1 MNRRIAKSGSLFL
14 AGLLAASQ
22 LVAQDVAVAQQAPA
36 PAKKAM
42 FWKATSKDNVAYLL
56 GSIHLGSKSM
66 YPLPK
71 EIEDAFEHSALL
83 AVEIDINHVNLQK
96 MQGMILQT
104 GMYPDDDTL
113 WKHVSPEARQRL
125 EAFCEKYG
133 FPAAAMSKM
142 KPWTAAMMVSTF
154 PLMKNGMEFGL
165 GIDKYFLDKADQ
177 AKKRIVEIESAE
189 EQMKLVS
196 GITAEMLEKS
206 LAAPSYQDPQEYI
219 KRIQD
224 AWISGDTAQ
233 LEKVIQSQPSDPIE
247 FAKSMLQDRNLRM
260 ADATEQFLKRKD
272 PAFVVVGAAHM
283 VGPDGVVRILEKR
296 GYKVEQ
302 VPLSR

>member
-1 MNRRIAKSGSLFL
+1 MNRRIAM
-14 AGLLAASQ
+14 AGLLLLSGLLAVSQ
-22 LVAQDVAVAQQAPA
+22 LVAQDAAVAPAPA

-42 FWKATSKDNVAYLL
+42 FWKAASKDNVVYLL

-71 EIEDAFEHSALL
+71 EIEDAFDHSALL
-83 AVEIDINHVNLQK
+83 AVEIDINHVNLQQ
-96 MQGMILQT
+96 MQGLIFQT

-113 WKHVSPEARQRL
+113 WNHVSPEARQQL
-125 EAFCEKYG
+125 EAFCEKYS
-133 FPAAAMSKM
+133 FPVAAMSKM

-154 PLMKNGMEFGL
+154 PLMKNGMDFGL
-165 GIDKYFLDKADQ
+165 GIDKYFLDKAEQ
-177 AKKRIVEIESAE
+177 AKKRVVEIESAE

-206 LAAPSYQDPQEYI
+206 LAAPSNQDPQEYI
-219 KRIQD
+219 KQIQQ
-224 AWISGDTAQ
+224 AWMSGDTAQ
-233 LEKVIQSQPSDPIE
+233 LEKVIQSQPSDPVE

-260 ADATEQFLKRKD
+260 ADSAERFLKGKE

-283 VGPDGVVRILEKR
+283 VGPDGVVRILQKR

-302 VPLSR
+302 VPLAR

>member
-1 MNRRIAKSGSLFL
+1 MNRRIPMTGWLL
-14 AGLLAASQ
+14 LWGLLAGSQ
-22 LVAQDVAVAQQAPA
+22 LVAQDAAVVTPAPA
-36 PAKKAM
+36 PARKAM
-42 FWKATSKDNVAYLL
+42 FWKVSSKDNAAYLL

-71 EIEDAFEHSALL
+71 EIEDAFERSALL
-83 AVEIDINHVNLQK
+83 AVEIDINHVNLAK
-96 MQGMILQT
+96 MQGLIFQT

-113 WKHVSPEARQRL
+113 WNHVSPEARQRL
-125 EAFCEKYG
+125 EAFCEKYA

-142 KPWTAAMMVSTF
+142 KPWTAAMMVSTI
-154 PLMKNGMEFGL
+154 PLLKNGMEPGL
-165 GIDKYFLDKADQ
+165 GIDKYFLDKADKG
-177 AKKRIVEIESAE
+177 KKRIVEIESAE

-219 KRIQD
+219 QRIQQ
-224 AWISGDTAQ
+224 AWINGDTAQ
-233 LEKVIQSQPSDPIE
+233 LEKIFQSQPSDPVE
-247 FAKSMLQDRNLRM
+247 FAKSMLEDRNLRM
-260 ADATEQFLKRKD
+260 ADATEQFLKGKE
-272 PAFVVVGAAHM
+272 PAFVVVGAGHM
-283 VGPDGVVRILEKR
+283 LGKDGLLRILEKR